1 MYMMVNLNPTNLD
14 LYGGASTGLIIGI
27 VAAVVVIIIVIVVVV
42 VVTNQISAETTVDTT
57 VDTSVPDTSVPD
69 TIVPDTIVPDTIV
82 PDTTQLCSQ
91 CSASL
96 WCAGSNGF
104 CYDCPSESDISR
116 VGTGNFY
123 CGKYNDAA
131 NSEKCEYL
139 GDDDFVYSPANCS

>member
-1 MYMMVNLNPTNLD
+1 MYMMVNLNPINLD

-42 VVTNQISAETTVDTT
+42 VVTNQISAETTVDT
-57 VDTSVPDTSVPD
+57 
-69 TIVPDTIVPDTIV
+69 IV

-104 CYDCPSESDISR
+104 CYDCPSESDMSR

-139 GDDDFVYSPANCS
+139 GDDDFVYSPAKCS